1 MTASPASLRIAHLI
15 ETEAAL
21 LRSFVSLLGR
31 EETLLI
37 AGETDALVSLAAEK
51 TELYQQLQRH
61 HDARALILGHERMAN
76 SDSSIRTLC
85 KTMPDTLK
93 RWDEIIALA
102 REAQTRNAMN
112 GKLISEHMRHNQAA
126 LSVLMAAADHPP
138 LYDAGGITRSTGR
151 GRHLG
156 SA

>member
-1 MTASPASLRIAHLI
+1 MTVSAAGLRIAHLI

-31 EETLLI
+31 EEALLI

-61 HDARALILGHERMAN
+61 HDARALILGHERMDN
-76 SDSSIRTLC
+76 SDGSIRTLC

-102 REAQTRNAMN
+102 REAQTRNATN
-112 GKLISEHMRHNQAA
+112 GKLISERMRHNQAA

-138 LYDAGGITRSTGR
+138 LYDAGGVTRSTGR
-151 GRHLG
+151 SRHLG